1 MKRYLISDNR
11 NTIRIRD
18 RKTNQEKIITFVDD
32 ETKKLIVDAIKSVNY
47 SIPNKKSHRI
57 NNYSMPISNYQGSK
71 EWGEFP
77 PVNMKWESKN
87 TQQSLNNRLN
97 KILEA

>member
-18 RKTNQEKIITFVDD
+18 RKTNQEKIISFVDE
-32 ETKKLIVDAIKSVNY
+32 ETKKVFVDAVKSVNY
-47 SIPNKKSHRI
+47 SIPNSKPQRVKSYNI
-57 NNYSMPISNYQGSK
+57 SISNYQGSK
-71 EWGEFP
+71 EWGEFA
-77 PVNMKWESKN
+77 PVNMKWESQK
-87 TQQSLNNRLN
+87 TEQSLNDKLN